1 MDRHILKIHKA
12 LANPRR
18 LAIVALLKE
27 GRELAVGEVAAAIRL
42 SFKATSKHLL
52 ILFHADILER
62 RQINLNMLYHLTAP
76 AHALVRETCR
86 RL

>member
-1 MDRHILKIHKA
+1 MDRQILKIHKA

-62 RQINLNMLYHLTAP
+62 RQISLNMLYHLTAP
-76 AHALVRETCR
+76 AHALVSETCC